1 MRRKYWI
8 ICVTRQMPHS
18 KLIFAMGKSALRMR
32 HLTGYTNNP
41 MEMRILRTFSPWAK
55 MRLEC
60 GIYGVPQHTPMEMR
74 ILRTFS
80 PWAGLAGWA
89 GWLPKHVL
97 FMRHSTGYN

>member
-1 MRRKYWI
+1 
-8 ICVTRQMPHS
+8 
-18 KLIFAMGKSALRMR
+18 MR

-74 ILRTFS
+74 ILEHFS
-80 PWAGLAGWA
+80 KKDAKSRQEAPGTPAEKINFYRKL
-89 GWLPKHVL
+89 
-97 FMRHSTGYN
+97 